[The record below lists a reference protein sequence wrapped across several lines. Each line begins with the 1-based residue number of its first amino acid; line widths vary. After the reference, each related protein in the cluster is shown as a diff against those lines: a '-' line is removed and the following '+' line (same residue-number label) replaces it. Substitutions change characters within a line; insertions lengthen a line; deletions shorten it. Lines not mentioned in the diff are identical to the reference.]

1 MGYRV
6 PIKAYGKLK
15 KEQIQYMWVS
25 EAGAC
30 EKCQALDGKIYNTAD
45 EIPDKPHPNCKCW
58 IDLIENPD
66 VIIDPIEQIRAEKRE
81 EESVK
86 LELLKLEGDIKCL
99 EDECDILLDNLQS
112 EEDYMKQFDEYI
124 INSIENA
131 DELNIEK
138 ENLDIAKKELQNT
151 KEEIQKVK
159 DNLYNINIEKSKTI
173 IDSIDKL
180 YYLYST
186 IKQQAEEYVTNDM
199 TKLQTWV
206 VGLGFS
212 TIFQLP
218 EAYNLLRIAL
228 EQKYHNFWYIRK
240 NGKFYNSIYD
250 LDNVELQIDIAKRVN
265 KEYSNTDVPVFVL
278 NKDSSLSKKIT
289 KSNALKDFLEENINN
304 IISGKIEDG
313 KDIVFKNNDPDLY
326 AALHGANVKN
336 IQFTENGDLY
346 LEVQD
351 LYDFDPD
358 RPSAK
363 ARLGR
368 RLQVEGQLD
377 MYYII
382 CPIIIPKDRIIKL
395 LEK

>member
-66 VIIDPIEQIRAEKRE
+66 VITDPIEQIRAEKRE

-112 EEDYMKQFDEYI
+112 EEYYMKQFDEYI
-124 INSIENA
+124 INNIENT

-159 DNLYNINIEKSKTI
+159 DNLYNINIEKNETEQFNYYDKIYFKTKI
-173 IDSIDKL
+173 AL
-180 YYLYST
+180 
-186 IKQQAEEYVTNDM
+186 EEYVANDM
-199 TKLQTWV
+199 TKFQTYV
-206 VGLGFS
+206 LGYLFS
-212 TIFQLP
+212 KKFNLP

-265 KEYSNTDVPVFVL
+265 MEYSNTDVPVFIL
-278 NKDSSLSKKIT
+278 NKDSSLSMKIT
-289 KSNALKDFLEENINN
+289 KSNALKNFLEENINN
-304 IISGKIEDG
+304 IISGEFEED

-336 IQFTENGDLY
+336 VQFTENGDLY